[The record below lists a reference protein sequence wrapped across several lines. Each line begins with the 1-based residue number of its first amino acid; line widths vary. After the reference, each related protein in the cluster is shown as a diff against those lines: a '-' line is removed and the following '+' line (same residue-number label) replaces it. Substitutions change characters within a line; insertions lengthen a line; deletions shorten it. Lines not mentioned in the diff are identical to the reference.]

1 MRQRT
6 DKLLKVS
13 EVADLLN
20 VSTRSVYRMIETGVL
35 PYVDLPC
42 GIRFD
47 AADFAAWCDQ
57 RKRNAIHG
65 GLAEEA

>member
-1 MRQRT
+1 MVQETNR
-6 DKLLKVS
+6 LLKVG

-20 VSTRSVYRMIETGVL
+20 VSTRSVYRMIETGTL

-57 RKRNAIHG
+57 RKRNAIDG
-65 GLAEEA
+65 GVAKEA